1 MKKII
6 CFISVLICILSVMT
20 AVHAEGV
27 NISLPSETEAV
38 AGGTVTVNIDISG
51 NTGIALG
58 KVRLNFDK
66 NVLTPISVEKKD
78 VLQSVVN
85 FQSNIDDP
93 QIDPSEL
100 DFVTVSWISYST
112 LTDNGTL
119 AAVTFA
125 ILDNASGTS
134 NLMLTVEEIA
144 DITATDVTASVT
156 NGTVKISGGKSEET
170 SGDKI
175 DVAMAANNINKT
187 TSTIS
192 GTMSLSVYS
201 SKSNNASFIFCIYD
215 SDGCLIAVN
224 VKKQELAE
232 GSNSVALDSLSAPVN
247 KIGTYA
253 VKVYTWDELEKMI
266 PLTDE
271 PVMFIMQ

>member
-27 NISLPSETEAV
+27 NISLPSETEAA

-51 NTGIALG
+51 NTGIVLG

-78 VLQSVVN
+78 VLQSVGY

-93 QIDPSEL
+93 QADPSEL
-100 DFVTVSWISYST
+100 DFVTVSWMNYSA

-125 ILDNASGTS
+125 VSESASGTTDLTLAVEQLADSAS
-134 NLMLTVEEIA
+134 NDIA
-144 DITATDVTASVT
+144 SSVT
-156 NGTVKISGGKSEET
+156 NGAVKLSGGGN
-170 SGDKI
+170 GDI
-175 DVAMAANNINKT
+175 ESDEIEVAVVSNNVNKT
-187 TSTIS
+187 ASTIG

-201 SKSNNASFIFCIYD
+201 PKTDNASFIFCIYD

-224 VKKQELAE
+224 VKKQELAK
-232 GSNSVALDSLSAPVN
+232 GPNAVALNSLSAPVN

-253 VKVYTWDELEKMI
+253 VKVYAWDELEKMI